1 MDGIYKGKKY
11 RVAKISTFYRVISG
25 EKEEGFEEYID
36 ILGKKRPDIFVKDV
50 DIHELDY
57 LYKIVYEIQYKG
69 HFYIFKNGDFT
80 KRAIAE
86 EAFYI
91 LSDDISNAKFFESL
105 GFTRSDKFYFDKKI
119 SRSDIEAIKIIEKPL
134 GIFKD
139 RGSKVKIIEGADIDD
154 FLASVKD

>member
-11 RVAKISTFYRVISG
+11 RVVKDSTSFWLVSQ

-36 ILGKKRPDIFVKDV
+36 IVGERNPDIFVKNV

-57 LYKIVYEIQYKG
+57 LYKMSYEIRYKG
-69 HFYIFKNGDFT
+69 HFYIFENGAFT

-91 LSDDISNAKFFESL
+91 LSDDISNPEFFESL

-134 GIFKD
+134 VIFKD
-139 RGSKVKIIEGADIDD
+139 QGLKIKIIEGKAIDD

>member
-11 RVAKISTFYRVISG
+11 RVAKISTFYRVISR

-36 ILGKKRPDIFVKDV
+36 IVGKKRPDIFVKDV

-57 LYKIVYEIQYKG
+57 LYEVKYEFLYRG
-69 HFYIFKNGDFT
+69 HYFK
-80 KRAIAE
+80 A
-86 EAFYI
+86 
-91 LSDDISNAKFFESL
+91 LSTMIRKLIDKDYFEISAGIEKYDLIEKL
-105 GFTRSDKFYFDKKI
+105 GFKRLDESTWWKDIRRK
-119 SRSDIEAIKIIEKPL
+119 DIEALKIVEEPL

-139 RGSKVKIIEGADIDD
+139 QGLKIKILEGKAIDE